1 VHTDNLIV
9 DDGAAGQAVKGAAV
23 GLPEFDGVPAAA
35 LVVESVYAVDGGAFV
50 VSAEDEEIF
59 GVFDLVGEEEGYY
72 FEGLFAAV
80 YIVAEE

>member
-1 VHTDNLIV
+1 VHTNNLVVDNRT
-9 DDGAAGQAVKGAAV
+9 AGQAVERAAV
-23 GLPEFDGVPAAA
+23 ALPEFDGVPAAA

-59 GVFDLVGEEEGYY
+59 GVFDLVGEEEGDY

-80 YIVAEE
+80 YVVAEE